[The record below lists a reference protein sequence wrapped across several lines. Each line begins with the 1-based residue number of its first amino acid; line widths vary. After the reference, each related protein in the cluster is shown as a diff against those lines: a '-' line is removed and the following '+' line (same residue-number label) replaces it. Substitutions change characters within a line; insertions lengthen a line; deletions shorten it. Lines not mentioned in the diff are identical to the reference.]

1 MNGIREEHIVEG
13 AKYSSLTAIGQA
25 YKERGVTQ
33 SAINKRY
40 QRGMR
45 NDDLIHEKKRKSYI
59 KPVKESKDHFIVRG
73 IAYKNAAD
81 ACRKLDIKYG
91 TYRSRKKRGFS
102 DEEALEIVARL
113 DRRKSKAKTYEYN
126 ERKITVQEMN
136 EISGVSISTLL
147 DRLNRKPLDA
157 KSGTRISAEQAMGY
171 KKIDWELYE
180 SQSEHNKNRQRRKA
194 KRRKI
199 VKADKSLGKEVWV
212 KNQRFPSIAAAARFH
227 GKDPEAVRAK
237 LDKNLSIEQALGL
250 ESYLTSRSI
259 VYKGQIYPNKKAL
272 AIQIGLRPFQVYEI
286 PKERN
291 FEQAIDEL
299 LCKPVIRGRR
309 NETFYRNNPEL
320 GSSKG
325 LIYFSEF
332 NHPSIKPAKDNFFFK
347 VGITQNLKTRNAG
360 LKYIGKSW
368 FQETTQLDA
377 SRAEAEIID
386 IYNDKLTDKIS
397 SKEVDGKGEIFEIT
411 KDQAV
416 EFRISICKYLLFLD
430 QPEKVGQTLSKG
442 NLDN

>member
-1 MNGIREEHIVEG
+1 MNGTRKEHIVG
-13 AKYSSLTAIGQA
+13 DIKYLGLDAVAEA
-25 YKERGVTQ
+25 YREKGVTHD
-33 SAINKRY
+33 AIYKRH
-40 QRGMR
+40 QRGKR
-45 NDDLIHEKKRKSYI
+45 GDDLIPEKKREGYI
-59 KPVKESKDHFIVRG
+59 EPVKESEDRFIAGG

-81 ACRKLDIKYG
+81 ACRKLGIKYC
-91 TYRSRKKRGFS
+91 TYRSRKNRGFS
-102 DEEALEIVARL
+102 DEEALEIVPRL
-113 DRRKSKAKTYEYN
+113 DRRKSNAKTY
-126 ERKITVQEMN
+126 
-136 EISGVSISTLL
+136 
-147 DRLNRKPLDA
+147 
-157 KSGTRISAEQAMGY
+157 
-171 KKIDWELYE
+171 
-180 SQSEHNKNRQRRKA
+180 KN
-194 KRRKI
+194 I
-199 VKADKSLGKEVWV
+199 GKEVWV
-212 KNQRFPSIAAAARFH
+212 KNKKFLSIAAAARFH
-227 GKDPEAVRAK
+227 GKDIEAVRAK

-272 AIQIGLRPFQVYEI
+272 AIQIGLKPFQVYEV
-286 PKERN
+286 PKEKN

-299 LCKPVIRGRR
+299 LCKIVIRGRR

-332 NHPSIKPAKDNFFFK
+332 NHPSIKPAKEKFFFK
-347 VGITQNLKTRNAG
+347 VGITQNLKTRNAK

-386 IYNDKLTDKIS
+386 LYNDKLTDKIS

-416 EFRISICKYLLFLD
+416 EVEISICKYLLYLD
-430 QPEKVGQTLSKG
+430 QPEKVEQPLSKG

>member
-13 AKYSSLTAIGQA
+13 AKYSSLTAIGQV

-40 QRGMR
+40 QRGKR
-45 NDDLIHEKKRKSYI
+45 NDDLINEKKRKSYI
-59 KPVKESKDHFIVRG
+59 EPVKESEDRFIVGG

-81 ACRKLDIKYG
+81 ACRKLGIKYC

-102 DEEALEIVARL
+102 DEEALEIVPRL
-113 DRRKSKAKTYEYN
+113 DHRKSNAKTY
-126 ERKITVQEMN
+126 
-136 EISGVSISTLL
+136 
-147 DRLNRKPLDA
+147 
-157 KSGTRISAEQAMGY
+157 
-171 KKIDWELYE
+171 
-180 SQSEHNKNRQRRKA
+180 KN
-194 KRRKI
+194 I
-199 VKADKSLGKEVWV
+199 GKEVWV

-227 GKDPEAVRAK
+227 GKDIEAVRAK

-259 VYKGQIYPNKKAL
+259 LYKGQIYPNKKAL
-272 AIQIGLRPFQVYEI
+272 AIQIGLRPSQVYEI

-332 NHPSIKPAKDNFFFK
+332 NHPSIKPAKDKFFFK

-386 IYNDKLTDKIS
+386 LYNDKLTDKIS

-416 EFRISICKYLLFLD
+416 EFEISIHKYLLFLD
-430 QPEKVGQTLSKG
+430 QPEKVEQTLSKG

>member
-171 KKIDWELYE
+171 KEIDWELYE
-180 SQSEHNKNRQRRKA
+180 SQSEHNKNKQCRKA
-194 KRRKI
+194 KRRRI

-227 GKDPEAVRAK
+227 GKDLEAVRGK

-259 VYKGQIYPNKKAL
+259 IYKGKIYPNKKAL
-272 AIQIGLRPFQVYEI
+272 AIQIGLRPSQVYEI

-332 NHPSIKPAKDNFFFK
+332 NHPSIKPEKDKFFFK
-347 VGITQNLKTRNAG
+347 VGITQNLKTRNAE

-386 IYNDKLTDKIS
+386 LYNDKLTDKIS

-416 EFRISICKYLLFLD
+416 EFEISICKYLLFLIRRRKLNKHF
-430 QPEKVGQTLSKG
+430 QKEI
-442 NLDN
+442 

>member
-1 MNGIREEHIVEG
+1 MKGTRKEHIVENI
-13 AKYSSLTAIGQA
+13 KYLGLDAVAESYQ
-25 YKERGVTQ
+25 EEGVTRY
-33 SAINKRY
+33 AIYKAH
-40 QRGMR
+40 QRGKR
-45 NDDLIHEKKRKSYI
+45 GDDLIPEKKRKGYI
-59 KPVKESKDHFIVRG
+59 EPVKESEDRFIAGG

-81 ACRKLDIKYG
+81 ACRKLDIKYC

-102 DEEALEIVARL
+102 DEEALEIVLRL
-113 DRRKSKAKTYEYN
+113 DCRKTNAKTYEN
-126 ERKITVQEMN
+126 I
-136 EISGVSISTLL
+136 
-147 DRLNRKPLDA
+147 
-157 KSGTRISAEQAMGY
+157 
-171 KKIDWELYE
+171 
-180 SQSEHNKNRQRRKA
+180 
-194 KRRKI
+194 
-199 VKADKSLGKEVWV
+199 GKEVWV
-212 KNQRFPSIAAAARFH
+212 KNKKFPSIAAAARFH

-259 VYKGQIYPNKKAL
+259 VYKGKIYPNKKAL
-272 AIQIGLRPFQVYEI
+272 AIQIGLRPSQVYEI

-332 NHPSIKPAKDNFFFK
+332 NHPSIKPAKDKFFFK

-386 IYNDKLTDKIS
+386 LYNDKLTDKIS

-416 EFRISICKYLLFLD
+416 EFEISICKYLLFLIRRR
-430 QPEKVGQTLSKG
+430 KLNKHLIKG